1 MEIYQTLKEVVN
13 SIDFRIIHWEFQDSD
28 NVFDRNAL
36 LYLADELEPTF
47 NPEGL
52 NYYMALPDGE
62 ILLLLMQEKQILSLF
77 VPYQM
82 PEKAP
87 EPKPAEAPQLEFK
100 PATAPA
106 PETKPAEPPKQQP
119 EAKHEIRFCS
129 ECGTPLR
136 PGANFCA
143 NCGKSVKK

>member
-62 ILLLLMQEKQILSLF
+62 ILLLLMREKQILSLF

-87 EPKPAEAPQLEFK
+87 GPDPAAPEPEAEPAAVPEPEPEPKPA
-100 PATAPA
+100 
-106 PETKPAEPPKQQP
+106 
-119 EAKHEIRFCS
+119 HEIRFCS
-129 ECGTPLR
+129 ECGSPLK
-136 PGANFCA
+136 PGANFCV
-143 NCGKSVKK
+143 NCGKSLRK